1 MILTAQCII
10 IKTASTNKNKNNVAK
25 YSTKIRANE
34 DTMRKE
40 CSIKKSRVE
49 INNICH
55 NQ

>member
-34 DTMRKE
+34 DTEKNAV
-40 CSIKKSRVE
+40 SKKAG
-49 INNICH
+49 
-55 NQ
+55 